1 MKMSKIVPISEARA
15 RLTQLVKEV
24 REGGEPIIITQR
36 SHADAVIVNWKQYEK
51 LMERLHILED
61 LERLQDSV
69 VAERSSGLKEAIE
82 YKSYS
87 RKEELTERGKDL
99 AQVVEFLRKD
109 ETIIAAYLFGSYAT
123 ARENPLSD
131 LDIAVLLDSRFPSS
145 SYLDKQIELLTYLSQ
160 IRGTDRVDVVI
171 LNRASPLLAHR
182 ILRDGRLL
190 FSKDESQRIY
200 SQTRAIDLYLDM
212 EPARRESDRQLIQR
226 IKEGQFGYR

>member
-1 MKMSKIVPISEARA
+1 MSKIVPISEARA

>member
-1 MKMSKIVPISEARA
+1 MSRIVPISEARA
-15 RLTQLVKEV
+15 RLTQLVREV
-24 REGGEPIIITQR
+24 REGGEPIIIAQR
-36 SHADAVIVNWKQYEK
+36 SHADAMIVNREKYEK

-69 VAERSSGLKEAIE
+69 VAERSSGLKEAME
-82 YKSYS
+82 YKRYS
-87 RKEELTERGKDL
+87 QREEVARRGKDL
-99 AQVVEFLRKD
+99 TQAVEFLSKD

-123 ARENPLSD
+123 VRESPLSD
-131 LDIAVLLDSRFPSS
+131 LDVAVLLDSRFPSS

-160 IRGTDRVDVVI
+160 VMGTDRVDVVI

-182 ILRDGRLL
+182 ILRDGHLL

-200 SQTRAIDLYLDM
+200 FQTRAIDLYLDM

>member
-1 MKMSKIVPISEARA
+1 MSKIVPISEARA
-15 RLTQLVKEV
+15 RLTQLVREV
-24 REGGEPIIITQR
+24 REGGEPIIIAQR
-36 SHADAVIVNWKQYEK
+36 SHADVVIVNREKYEK
-51 LMERLHILED
+51 LKERLHILED
-61 LERLQDSV
+61 LERLQESV
-69 VAERSSGLKEAIE
+69 VAERSSGLKEAME
-82 YKSYS
+82 YKRYS
-87 RKEELTERGKDL
+87 RRKELTEQEKDL
-99 AQVVEFLRKD
+99 APAVECLRRD
-109 ETIIAAYLFGSYAT
+109 EEIIAAYLFGSYAT
-123 ARENPLSD
+123 PRESPLSD

-160 IRGTDRVDVVI
+160 IMGTDRVDVAI

-200 SQTRAIDLYLDM
+200 FQTRAIDLYLDT

>member
-1 MKMSKIVPISEARA
+1 MSRIVPISEARA

-36 SHADAVIVNWKQYEK
+36 SHADAVIVNRKQYEK
-51 LMERLHILED
+51 LIERLNILED
-61 LERLQDSV
+61 LERLQGSV

-99 AQVVEFLRKD
+99 AQVVEFLKRNED
-109 ETIIAAYLFGSYAT
+109 IIAAYLFGSYAT
-123 ARENPLSD
+123 TRESPLSD

-182 ILRDGRLL
+182 ILRDRRLL
-190 FSKDESQRIY
+190 FSKDESQRICFEIK
-200 SQTRAIDLYLDM
+200 AIDLYLDM
-212 EPARRESDRQLIQR
+212 EPARRESDRQLVQR